1 MYYILFLETFS
12 SFDFRTPIS
21 PLPSYSKTS
30 CWVFAVPPSSRHSKY
45 QRAPRLSPQLSS
57 SLYST
62 DFLGYLTRCHIF
74 LEHLHTDYS
83 HTYTSGLDLS
93 HELQVHV
100 SHCLLNIYTWSLTGI
115 SALAHPKRD
124 LLLSHWFL
132 LYSYPPMYFCLHFSS
147 FMPVTLTL
155 PMTLLLLRHPT
166 SNPTANLFHNTSKSW
181 PFLSTSTA
189 KILVQVTVIS
199 HWEYWSN
206 GSPRFYSS
214 NQWDRSKP

>member
-57 SLYST
+57 LLYST

-74 LEHLHTDYS
+74 QEHLHTDYS

-115 SALAHPKRD
+115 SASRESQKRLTPLPLVPT
-124 LLLSHWFL
+124 LLLSTHVFL
-132 LYSYPPMYFCLHFSS
+132 SPFFFIHAGNLDFTHDSSASPTSDIQSNSQSLSQYIQKLTLSQHLYSQNLSPSHSHLSLRILEQWVSS
-147 FMPVTLTL
+147 
-155 PMTLLLLRHPT
+155 LL
-166 SNPTANLFHNTSKSW
+166 F
-181 PFLSTSTA
+181 F
-189 KILVQVTVIS
+189 
-199 HWEYWSN
+199 
-206 GSPRFYSS
+206 
-214 NQWDRSKP
+214 